1 MFYIGTAEKEKMKKG
16 VRKLNKQLLS
26 QTTFTS

>member
-1 MFYIGTAEKEKMKKG
+1 MFYIGTAEKENMKKG